1 MEEGK
6 PGKTG
11 KCPRA
16 ISEAVTSSEVY
27 SPSTSLLLVT
37 LQQALLD
44 SPSSSSLHPIP
55 NARKVG
61 LDNWWVLDSPGPP
74 CWPQPCTSVLVAAG
88 LPRATGVHPSRQW
101 TASTKDPKMMKGDC
115 VTVGLPSCPSLP
127 CSTSDTARHDC
138 GDVMVE

>member
-6 PGKTG
+6 PGKAG

-55 NARKVG
+55 NARKGSTTGGYWILQGHRVG
-61 LDNWWVLDSPGPP
+61 LNHVRAFWWLLDYPEPPAFIRVDN
-74 CWPQPCTSVLVAAG
+74 G
-88 LPRATGVHPSRQW
+88 LPRPRTR
-101 TASTKDPKMMKGDC
+101 K
-115 VTVGLPSCPSLP
+115 
-127 CSTSDTARHDC
+127 
-138 GDVMVE
+138 